1 MNNYKV
7 FDQPYKICNVE
18 IPNRFTVIPM
28 TMGALTYD
36 EEGGFSDNFIRYLEL
51 RAKGGFGLIIPGA
64 AATDYHVDPYSA
76 LGPNVNTNKH
86 WQERAKVLTDT
97 VHKYGTKIFCQLTM
111 GLGRNYPG
119 LPGPSENPVW
129 RNPSEKSPVLTVE
142 QIRQK
147 IADMVEGAVVAKACG
162 YDGVEMH
169 AMHWGYLLDQMGMAF
184 YNRREDEYGG
194 SLENRLRAAKELV
207 EGIHEK
213 CGDDFP
219 VGMRL
224 GLKTYIKDY
233 DKATLT
239 GEEEV
244 GRTIE
249 EGVEI
254 AKLLESYGYNF
265 LDTDPGTY
273 DSFYYACPP
282 MYNPQGFM
290 IPLAAKAKAAV
301 KIPVIA
307 GGRMQNY
314 DLAAEAIEKGEID
327 AVGLG
332 RPSLADPDYPH
343 KVIAGEV
350 EKIRPC
356 IGCNMGCFRRCVET
370 GEPVSC
376 AVNPQA
382 ARELVMGLKPGEGEK
397 KVVVVGGGVAG
408 MEAARTSALRGY
420 KVTLFEKSDH
430 LGGHIVEAGAHSGA
444 THVHGVEAFK
454 GSLNALDAT
463 ADRRSIHAHFLAQ
476 GDGYSILQVGTSHLQ
491 DILELHSLLI
501 QLICQ
506 AVQGCNELLALIVGA
521 YLDARGERVI
531 GGLGHVGMV
540 VGGNDVVA
548 AACLTFQLQGA
559 VAEDFIHVHVDGSA
573 YAALN
578 GIQGE
583 LVQQLAGDDFV
594 SSLHQQVTDFLGQA
608 ARRHIG
614 KGCSLLDL
622 GHGLHELR
630 VNGLASDMEI
640 LLAPQ
645 GLHAIIYLVRY
656 LKIAQKIML
665 CPHFCPRSFLYE
677 THSE

>member
-1 MNNYKV
+1 MSKYEV
-7 FDQPYKICNVE
+7 FNQPYQICDVQ
-18 IPNRFTVIPM
+18 IKNRFTVIPM
-28 TMGALTYD
+28 TMGALSYD
-36 EEGGFSDNFIRYLEL
+36 EQGGFSDNLINYFEL

-97 VHKYGTKIFCQLTM
+97 VHKHGTKIFCQLTM

-119 LPGPSENPVW
+119 LPGPSANPVW
-129 RNPSEKSPVLTVE
+129 RNPDQTSPVLSTE

-147 IADMVEGAVVAKACG
+147 IADMIEGAVVAKECG

-169 AMHWGYLLDQMGMAF
+169 AMHWGYLLDQIGMAF
-184 YNRREDEYGG
+184 YNRRDDEYGG

-224 GLKTYIKDY
+224 GLKTFIKDY

-244 GRTIE
+244 GRDIE

-254 AKLLESYGYNF
+254 ARLLESYGYNF
-265 LDTDPGTY
+265 LDVDTGTY

-290 IPLAAKAKAAV
+290 IPLAAKAKAV
-301 KIPVIA
+301 VNIPIIA
-307 GGRMQNY
+307 GGRMQDY
-314 DLAAEAIEKGEID
+314 DQAAQAIEKGEID

-332 RPSLADPDYPH
+332 RPSLADPEYPN
-343 KVIAGEV
+343 KVISGEV

-382 ARELVMGLKPGEGEK
+382 ARELVIGLKPGEGDK
-397 KVVVVGGGVAG
+397 KVVVVGGGIAG

-420 KVTLFEKSDH
+420 RVTLFEKSDH
-430 LGGHIVEAGAHSGA
+430 LGGHVVEAGAHSFKSEIAKLNEWYKRELEDLKVDVKLNHEPCINCIKKQEPDAIILA
-444 THVHGVEAFK
+444 TGTDESKPPIPGLEKAISSLEAIDDPKKLGEKVVIVGGGLVGCEIALDEANHGKDVTIVEALDDIMAAGGAGAPYPNKQMISDLFENK
-454 GSLNALDAT
+454 GVKVFTSTKLVEVSDEGAIVEKADGSKELFVADTVVSALGFRPTPNLKEEWAELNVPICEVGDAT
-463 ADRRSIHAHFLAQ
+463 GA
-476 GDGYSILQVGTSHLQ
+476 GTIMKAIW
-491 DILELHSLLI
+491 D
-501 QLICQ
+501 
-506 AVQGCNELLALIVGA
+506 A
-521 YLDARGERVI
+521 YE
-531 GGLGHVGMV
+531 
-540 VGGNDVVA
+540 A
-548 AACLTFQLQGA
+548 ANN
-559 VAEDFIHVHVDGSA
+559 I
-573 YAALN
+573 
-578 GIQGE
+578 
-583 LVQQLAGDDFV
+583 
-594 SSLHQQVTDFLGQA
+594 
-608 ARRHIG
+608 
-614 KGCSLLDL
+614 
-622 GHGLHELR
+622 
-630 VNGLASDMEI
+630 
-640 LLAPQ
+640 
-645 GLHAIIYLVRY
+645 
-656 LKIAQKIML
+656 
-665 CPHFCPRSFLYE
+665 
-677 THSE
+677 

>member
-1 MNNYKV
+1 MSKYEV
-7 FDQPYKICNVE
+7 FSQPYRIGNVE
-18 IPNRFTVIPM
+18 IRNRFTVIPM
-28 TMGALTYD
+28 TMGALSYD
-36 EEGGFSDNFIRYLEL
+36 EQGGFSDNLINYFEL

-86 WQERAKVLTDT
+86 WQERAKVLTET
-97 VHKYGTKIFCQLTM
+97 VHKHGTKIFCQLTM

-129 RNPSEKSPVLTVE
+129 RNPDQKSPELTKE
-142 QIRQK
+142 QIQQK
-147 IADMVEGAVVAKACG
+147 IADMIEGAAVAKECG

-207 EGIHEK
+207 EGIHER
-213 CGDDFP
+213 CGRDFP

-224 GLKTYIKDY
+224 GLKTYIRDY

-244 GRTIE
+244 GRTLE

-254 AKLLESYGYNF
+254 AKLLESYGYDF
-265 LDTDPGTY
+265 LDTDTGTY

-290 IPLAAKAKAAV
+290 IPLAAKAKAVV

-307 GGRMQNY
+307 GGRMQDY

-332 RPSLADPDYPH
+332 RPSLADPEYPN
-343 KVIAGEV
+343 KVIAGET

-382 ARELVMGLKPGEGEK
+382 ARELVMGLKPGEGDK
-397 KVVVVGGGVAG
+397 KIVVVGGGIAG

-420 KVTLFEKSDH
+420 RVTLFEKSDH
-430 LGGHIVEAGAHSGA
+430 LGGHVVEAGAHSFKSEIAKLNEWYKRELKDLGVNVKLDHEPCINCIRKQEADAVILA
-444 THVHGVEAFK
+444 TGTNEAHPDIPGLDK
-454 GSLNALDAT
+454 ALPSLEAIDHPEKIGEKVIIVGGGLVGCEIALDEANHGKNVT
-463 ADRRSIHAHFLAQ
+463 VIEALD
-476 GDGYSILQVGTSHLQ
+476 
-491 DILELHSLLI
+491 DIM
-501 QLICQ
+501 
-506 AVQGCNELLALIVGA
+506 AAGGA
-521 YLDARGERVI
+521 GAPYPNKQMISDLFENRGVRVFTDTK
-531 GGLGHVGMV
+531 LVEV
-540 VGGNDVVA
+540 NDE
-548 AACLTFQLQGA
+548 GA
-559 VAEDFIHVHVDGSA
+559 VAQKADGTRELFKADTVIAAMGFRPAPNLKEEWAELNIPMYEVGDATGAGTIMKAIWDA
-573 YAALN
+573 YDAAN
-578 GIQGE
+578 SI
-583 LVQQLAGDDFV
+583 
-594 SSLHQQVTDFLGQA
+594 
-608 ARRHIG
+608 
-614 KGCSLLDL
+614 
-622 GHGLHELR
+622 
-630 VNGLASDMEI
+630 
-640 LLAPQ
+640 
-645 GLHAIIYLVRY
+645 
-656 LKIAQKIML
+656 
-665 CPHFCPRSFLYE
+665 
-677 THSE
+677 

>member
-1 MNNYKV
+1 MGKYDVLN
-7 FDQPYKICNVE
+7 QPYRICNVE
-18 IPNRFTVIPM
+18 IKNRFAVIPM
-28 TMGALTYD
+28 TMGALAYD
-36 EEGGFSDNFIRYLEL
+36 EEGGFSDNLINYFEL

-64 AATDYHVDPYSA
+64 ASTDYHVDPYSA
-76 LGPNVNTNKH
+76 LGPNVNTNPH
-86 WQERAKVLTDT
+86 WAERAKVLVDT
-97 VHKYGTKIFCQLTM
+97 VHKHGTKIFCQLTL

-129 RNPSEKSPVLTVE
+129 RTPDQVSPKLTVE

-147 IADMVEGAVVAKACG
+147 IADIVDGAVVAKACG
-162 YDGVEMH
+162 YDGVEIH

-184 YNRREDEYGG
+184 YNRRDDEYGG
-194 SLENRLRAAKELV
+194 TLEKRLRCAKEIV
-207 EGIHEK
+207 EGIHAK

-254 AKLLESYGYNF
+254 SKLLESYGYNF
-265 LDTDPGTY
+265 LDVDTGTY

-290 IPLAAKAKAAV
+290 IPLAAKAKAV
-301 KIPVIA
+301 VNIPIIA
-307 GGRMQNY
+307 GGRMQDY
-314 DLAAEAIEKGEID
+314 DLAKEAVEKGEID

-332 RPSLADPDYPH
+332 RPSLADPEYPN
-343 KVIAGEV
+343 KLFADEP

-382 ARELVMGLKPGEGEK
+382 ARELVMGLKPGDGQK

-430 LGGHIVEAGAHSGA
+430 LGGHIVEAGAHSFKSEIAKLNAWYKRELADLGVDVKLDHEPCINCIRKQEADAIVLA
-444 THVHGVEAFK
+444 TGTNCSAPPIPGLDKAVTSLDGINHPEKLGEKVVIVGGGLVGCEIALDEANHGKDVTVVEALEDIMAAGGAGAPYPNKQMIVDLFENKGVKVFTNTKLSEVTDEGAIVEKADGTKELFK
-454 GSLNALDAT
+454 ADTVVSALGFRPAPNLKEEWAELNIPMYEVGDAT
-463 ADRRSIHAHFLAQ
+463 GA
-476 GDGYSILQVGTSHLQ
+476 GTIMKAIW
-491 DILELHSLLI
+491 D
-501 QLICQ
+501 
-506 AVQGCNELLALIVGA
+506 A
-521 YLDARGERVI
+521 YE
-531 GGLGHVGMV
+531 
-540 VGGNDVVA
+540 VA
-548 AACLTFQLQGA
+548 NN
-559 VAEDFIHVHVDGSA
+559 I
-573 YAALN
+573 
-578 GIQGE
+578 
-583 LVQQLAGDDFV
+583 
-594 SSLHQQVTDFLGQA
+594 
-608 ARRHIG
+608 
-614 KGCSLLDL
+614 
-622 GHGLHELR
+622 
-630 VNGLASDMEI
+630 
-640 LLAPQ
+640 
-645 GLHAIIYLVRY
+645 
-656 LKIAQKIML
+656 
-665 CPHFCPRSFLYE
+665 
-677 THSE
+677 

>member
-1 MNNYKV
+1 MSKYDV
-7 FDQPYKICNVE
+7 FARPYKICNVE
-18 IPNRFTVIPM
+18 IPNRFAVIPM
-28 TMGALTYD
+28 TMGALSYD
-36 EEGGFSDNFIRYLEL
+36 AEGGFSDNLIKYFEL

-97 VHKYGTKIFCQLTM
+97 IHQYKTKIFCQLTM

-129 RNPSEKSPVLTVE
+129 RDPSQKSPELTIE

-147 IADMVEGAVVAKACG
+147 IADMIEGAAVAKACG
-162 YDGVEMH
+162 YDGVEIH
-169 AMHWGYLLDQMGMAF
+169 AMHWGYLLDQFGMALF
-184 YNRREDEYGG
+184 NRREDEYGG
-194 SLENRLRAAKELV
+194 SLENRLRAARQIV

-213 CGDDFP
+213 CGKDFP

-239 GEEEV
+239 GEEEA
-244 GRTIE
+244 GRTLE

-254 AKLLESYGYNF
+254 ARLLESYGYDF
-265 LDTDPGTY
+265 LDVDTGTY

-290 IPLAAKAKAAV
+290 IPLAAKAKEV
-301 KIPVIA
+301 TNIPIIA

-332 RPSLADPDYPH
+332 RPSLADPEYPN
-343 KVIAGEV
+343 KVMSGHT

-370 GEPVSC
+370 GEPASC

-382 ARELVMGLKPGEGEK
+382 ARELVVGLKPGDGEK
-397 KVVVVGGGVAG
+397 KVVVVGGGIAG

-430 LGGHIVEAGAHSGA
+430 LGGHVVEAGAHS
-444 THVHGVEAFK
+444 FK
-454 GSLNALDAT
+454 SEIAKLNAWYQNELKELKVDVKLDHEPCINCIRKQEPDAIILATGTNEVHPNIPGLDKAVPSLDAI
-463 ADRRSIHAHFLAQ
+463 DHPEKLGQ
-476 GDGYSILQVGTSHLQ
+476 KV
-491 DILELHSLLI
+491 
-501 QLICQ
+501 
-506 AVQGCNELLALIVGA
+506 LIVG
-521 YLDARGERVI
+521 
-531 GGLGHVGMV
+531 GGLVGCEIALDEANRGKEVTV
-540 VGGNDVVA
+540 VEALDDIMAAGGAGAPYPNKQMIVDLFENKGVRV
-548 AACLTFQLQGA
+548 CTSTKLVEVTDEGA
-559 VAEDFIHVHVDGSA
+559 VVETADGNKNMVKADTVVSA
-573 YAALN
+573 LGFRPAPNLKEEWKELGVPMYEVGDATGAGTIMKAIWDAYEAAN
-578 GIQGE
+578 SI
-583 LVQQLAGDDFV
+583 
-594 SSLHQQVTDFLGQA
+594 
-608 ARRHIG
+608 
-614 KGCSLLDL
+614 
-622 GHGLHELR
+622 
-630 VNGLASDMEI
+630 
-640 LLAPQ
+640 
-645 GLHAIIYLVRY
+645 
-656 LKIAQKIML
+656 
-665 CPHFCPRSFLYE
+665 
-677 THSE
+677 

>member
-1 MNNYKV
+1 MNKY
-7 FDQPYKICNVE
+7 DALARPYRICNVE

-28 TMGALTYD
+28 TMGALSYD
-36 EEGGFSDNFIRYLEL
+36 EQGGFSDNLINYFEL

-86 WQERAKVLTDT
+86 WKERAKLLVDT
-97 VHKYGTKIFCQLTM
+97 VHKHGTKIFCQLTM

-129 RNPSEKSPVLTVE
+129 RNPDQKSPELTKE
-142 QIRQK
+142 QIELK
-147 IADMVEGAVVAKACG
+147 IADMIEGAIVARECG

-169 AMHWGYLLDQMGMAF
+169 AMHWGYLLDQFGMAF
-184 YNRREDEYGG
+184 YNHREDEYGG
-194 SLENRLRAAKELV
+194 TLEKRLLVAKKLV

-213 CGDDFP
+213 CGRDFP

-244 GRTIE
+244 GRTLE

-254 AKLLESYGYNF
+254 ARLLESYGYDF
-265 LDTDPGTY
+265 LDVDTGTY

-290 IPLAAKAKAAV
+290 IPLAAKAKEVV

-307 GGRMQNY
+307 GGRMQDY
-314 DLAAEAIEKGEID
+314 DLAVKAVENGEID

-332 RPSLADPDYPH
+332 RPSLADPEYPS
-343 KVIAGEV
+343 KVMAGEV

-382 ARELVMGLKPGEGEK
+382 ARELVMGLKPGEGDK
-397 KVVVVGGGVAG
+397 KVVVVGGGIAG

-420 KVTLFEKSDH
+420 RVTLFEKSDH
-430 LGGHIVEAGAHSGA
+430 LGGHVVEAGAHS
-444 THVHGVEAFK
+444 FK
-454 GSLNALDAT
+454 SEIAKLNAWYKRELEELGVDVKLNHEPCIRCITKQEADVIILATGTDEAHPEIPGIDKTVSSLDA
-463 ADRRSIHAHFLAQ
+463 INHPEKL
-476 GDGYSILQVGTSHLQ
+476 G
-491 DILELHSLLI
+491 EK
-501 QLICQ
+501 
-506 AVQGCNELLALIVGA
+506 IV
-521 YLDARGERVI
+521 I
-531 GGLGHVGMV
+531 V
-540 VGGNDVVA
+540 VGGLVGCEIALDEANHGKDVTIVEALDDIMAAGGASAPYPNRQMIVDLFENKGVKVMTSTRLVGVNRNGALVEKPDGNRMIVEADTVVSALGFRPAPNLKEEWKELGKPIYEVGDATGAGTIMKAIWDAYDVA
-548 AACLTFQLQGA
+548 NS
-559 VAEDFIHVHVDGSA
+559 I
-573 YAALN
+573 
-578 GIQGE
+578 
-583 LVQQLAGDDFV
+583 
-594 SSLHQQVTDFLGQA
+594 
-608 ARRHIG
+608 
-614 KGCSLLDL
+614 
-622 GHGLHELR
+622 
-630 VNGLASDMEI
+630 
-640 LLAPQ
+640 
-645 GLHAIIYLVRY
+645 
-656 LKIAQKIML
+656 
-665 CPHFCPRSFLYE
+665 
-677 THSE
+677 

>member
-1 MNNYKV
+1 MNKYEV
-7 FDQPYKICNVE
+7 FHQPYKIGNVE
-18 IPNRFTVIPM
+18 VKNRFAVIPM
-28 TMGALTYD
+28 TMGSLAYD
-36 EEGGFSDNFIRYLEL
+36 AEGGFSDNLINYFEL

-86 WQERAKVLTDT
+86 WQERAKLLVDT
-97 VHKYGTKIFCQLTM
+97 VHKHGTRIFCQLTM

-129 RNPSEKSPVLTVE
+129 RNPDQKSPKLTVE

-147 IADMVEGAVVAKACG
+147 IADMIEGAAVAKECG

-194 SLENRLRAAKELV
+194 SLENRLRCAKELV

-213 CGDDFP
+213 CGRDFP

-244 GRTIE
+244 GRTLE

-254 AKLLESYGYNF
+254 ARLLESYGYDF
-265 LDTDPGTY
+265 LDVDTGTY

-290 IPLAAKAKAAV
+290 IPLAAEAKKAV
-301 KIPVIA
+301 NIPIIA
-307 GGRMQNY
+307 GGRMQDY
-314 DLAAEAIEKGEID
+314 DLAAEAIEKGQID

-332 RPSLADPDYPH
+332 RPSLADPEYPN
-343 KVIAGEV
+343 KLFANQP

-382 ARELVMGLKPGEGEK
+382 ARELIMGLKPGEGEK
-397 KVVVVGGGVAG
+397 KVVVVGGGIAG
-408 MEAARTSALRGY
+408 MEAARTAALRGY

-430 LGGHIVEAGAHSGA
+430 LGGHVVEAGAHSFKSEISRLNVWYQRELKDLNVDVKLNHEPCINCIKKQEADVLILA
-444 THVHGVEAFK
+444 TGTNEAHPNIP
-454 GSLNALDAT
+454 GLDRA
-463 ADRRSIHAHFLAQ
+463 
-476 GDGYSILQVGTSHLQ
+476 
-491 DILELHSLLI
+491 
-501 QLICQ
+501 
-506 AVQGCNELLALIVGA
+506 
-521 YLDARGERVI
+521 
-531 GGLGHVGMV
+531 
-540 VGGNDVVA
+540 
-548 AACLTFQLQGA
+548 
-559 VAEDFIHVHVDGSA
+559 
-573 YAALN
+573 
-578 GIQGE
+578 
-583 LVQQLAGDDFV
+583 V
-594 SSLHQQVTDFLGQA
+594 SSLEAIDHPEKLGAKVVIVGGGLVGCEIALDEANHGKDVTVVEALDDIMA
-608 ARRHIG
+608 AGGAGAPYPNKQMIVDLFENKGVRVLTSTKLVEVNDEGAVVEKADGSRETLKADTVVSAMGFRPAPNLKEEWKELNIPMYEIG
-614 KGCSLLDL
+614 DATGA
-622 GHGLHELR
+622 GT
-630 VNGLASDMEI
+630 I
-640 LLAPQ
+640 LK
-645 GLHAIIYLVRY
+645 AIWDAYDVANAL
-656 LKIAQKIML
+656 
-665 CPHFCPRSFLYE
+665 
-677 THSE
+677 

>member
-1 MNNYKV
+1 MSKYEV
-7 FDQPYKICNVE
+7 FNQPYRIGNVE
-18 IPNRFTVIPM
+18 IRNRFTVIPM
-28 TMGALTYD
+28 TMGALSYD
-36 EEGGFSDNFIRYLEL
+36 EQGGFSDNLINYFEL

-86 WQERAKVLTDT
+86 WQERAKVLTET
-97 VHKYGTKIFCQLTM
+97 VHKHGTKIFCQLTM

-129 RNPSEKSPVLTVE
+129 RNPDQKSPELTKE

-147 IADMVEGAVVAKACG
+147 IADMIEGAAVAKECG

-213 CGDDFP
+213 CGRDFP

-224 GLKTYIKDY
+224 GLKTYIRDY

-244 GRTIE
+244 GRTLE

-254 AKLLESYGYNF
+254 AKLLESYGYDF
-265 LDTDPGTY
+265 LDTDTGTY

-290 IPLAAKAKAAV
+290 IPLAAKAKAVV

-307 GGRMQNY
+307 GGRMQDY
-314 DLAAEAIEKGEID
+314 DLAAEAIGKGEID

-332 RPSLADPDYPH
+332 RPSLADPEYPN
-343 KVIAGEV
+343 KVIAGET

-382 ARELVMGLKPGEGEK
+382 ARELVMGLKPGEGDK
-397 KVVVVGGGVAG
+397 KVVVVGGGIAG

-420 KVTLFEKSDH
+420 RVTLFEKSDH
-430 LGGHIVEAGAHSGA
+430 LGGHVVEAGAHSFKSEIAKLNEWYKRELKDLGVDVKLDHEPCINCIRKQEADAVILA
-444 THVHGVEAFK
+444 TGTNEAHPDIPGLDK
-454 GSLNALDAT
+454 ALPSLEANNHPEKIGEKVIIVGGGLVGCEIALDEANHGKDVT
-463 ADRRSIHAHFLAQ
+463 VIEALD
-476 GDGYSILQVGTSHLQ
+476 
-491 DILELHSLLI
+491 DIM
-501 QLICQ
+501 
-506 AVQGCNELLALIVGA
+506 AAGGA
-521 YLDARGERVI
+521 GAPYPNKQMISDLFENRGVRVFTDTK
-531 GGLGHVGMV
+531 LVEV
-540 VGGNDVVA
+540 NDE
-548 AACLTFQLQGA
+548 GA
-559 VAEDFIHVHVDGSA
+559 VAEKADGTRELFKADTVIAAMGFRPAPNLKEEWAELNIPMYEVGDATGAGTIMKAIWDA
-573 YAALN
+573 YDVAN
-578 GIQGE
+578 SI
-583 LVQQLAGDDFV
+583 
-594 SSLHQQVTDFLGQA
+594 
-608 ARRHIG
+608 
-614 KGCSLLDL
+614 
-622 GHGLHELR
+622 
-630 VNGLASDMEI
+630 
-640 LLAPQ
+640 
-645 GLHAIIYLVRY
+645 
-656 LKIAQKIML
+656 
-665 CPHFCPRSFLYE
+665 
-677 THSE
+677 